1 MSAPSLLPPPAWTGQ
16 PAPVPPSLATLDDLL
31 AHLGTAHAEAPAL
44 GFRDNAG
51 PNPDR
56 GAPDAPPPI
65 RWISH
70 GALAQRVAHAAARL
84 WHDWGVRPGDRV
96 AWLGYSHPDQIT
108 LLFALAHLGAALV
121 PLNHRLAPAEWLQLL
136 RDCTPARLLHDA
148 AWAEAAQRV
157 AREAVGQTP
166 DDRPPMPCHGIE
178 TLCDPAPPS
187 TAPAGHARAQAPA
200 LLVYTSGTT
209 GRPKGAVHTQSHL
222 LANMAMAAQVQGL
235 QPADRVLTVLPLFH
249 VGGLCIQTLPALY
262 AGASVL
268 LLARFDPTDTLTA
281 LAHDRPT
288 LTLQVP
294 ATLKAL
300 TEHPLWPGT
309 PLESLRAVWAG
320 SSTLPTPLIEA
331 FHARGVPV
339 CNVYGA
345 TETGPFSIALP
356 ASHARQRVGSC
367 GWPTPGT
374 EIRLQAVNTPAAP
387 VGVGEIGEVL
397 VRGPNVVQHYWPG
410 QPACD
415 AEGWF
420 HSGDLARCDADGSY
434 TVVGRAKD
442 MIISGGE
449 NIYPAEIEQLL
460 ADVPGVA
467 EVAVVGLPDPR
478 WGETVVAV
486 LVRRPDAAGRALD
499 PTQLHE
505 TLQGRLARYK
515 QPRRYVFRGELPKT
529 ALGKVQK
536 QALVREIAAEAPVA
550 T

>member
-1 MSAPSLLPPPAWTGQ
+1 MPAHPLTSPPAWTGQ
-16 PAPVPPSLATLDDLL
+16 PAPPTFATLDDLL
-31 AHLGTAHAEAPAL
+31 AHLHTAYADAPAL
-44 GFRDNAG
+44 GFRDNTG
-51 PNPDR
+51 PSPERGVPDVTPL
-56 GAPDAPPPI
+56 A
-65 RWISH
+65 RWLSH
-70 GALAQRVAHAAARL
+70 KALAQRVAHAAARL

-136 RDCTPARLLHDA
+136 RDCTPTQLLHDA
-148 AWAEAAQRV
+148 AWAEAAQRLV
-157 AREAVGQTP
+157 RDAAGHTP
-166 DDRPPMPCHGIE
+166 DRSPMPCHGIE
-178 TLCDPAPPS
+178 ALCDPAPPS

-222 LANMAMAAQVQGL
+222 LANMAMAAQVQEL
-235 QPADRVLTVLPLFH
+235 RPADRVLTVLPLFH

-268 LLARFDPTDTLTA
+268 LLARFDPTDTLAA
-281 LAHDRPT
+281 LAHDHPT

-300 TEHPLWPGT
+300 TEHPLWSST

-320 SSTLPTPLIEA
+320 SSTLPTALIEA

-356 ASHARQRVGSC
+356 ASHARQRIGSC
-367 GWPTPGT
+367 GWPAPGT
-374 EIRLQAVNTPAAP
+374 EIRLQAVGTPAAP
-387 VGVGEIGEVL
+387 VGEGEVGEVL
-397 VRGPNVVQHYWPG
+397 VRGPNVVQRYWPD
-410 QPACD
+410 QAACD

-420 HSGDLARCDADGSY
+420 HSGDLARRDADGSY

-460 ADVPGVA
+460 AGVPGVA

-478 WGETVVAV
+478 WGEAVVAV
-486 LVRRPDAAGRALD
+486 VVRRPGDAGQTLEAA
-499 PTQLHE
+499 
-505 TLQGRLARYK
+505 TLQEALQDRLARYK
-515 QPRRYVFRGELPKT
+515 QPRRYVFRDELPKT

-536 QALVREIAAEAPVA
+536 PALVRQIETEAPSA
-550 T
+550 A